1 MIDISSLA
9 EKMIEQNKNSNNNQS
24 KPQQKHTLNKNNF
37 KFLYVIGKGGFGRVW
52 KIQSKKTNIKYAL
65 KEMSKLKI
73 IDKKS
78 EKSINSEREFLSKLN
93 HSFIVNMH
101 YAFQDRDNLYLVMDL
116 LNGGDLRFHISRYR
130 KFSEEQTRFFYANI
144 IYAIDYIHSNNVIHR
159 DIKPENLVLDD
170 KGYVRITDFGIAK
183 ENMPDNS
190 SETSGTPGYMAPEVM
205 KGRNHSFPVDFFAI
219 GVIGYEFMIG
229 TRPYVG
235 KNRKEIKE
243 QMLSKAVVIN
253 EDNIASGWSQ
263 ESADF
268 INKLLERKESKR
280 LGCKEGAKELMRHH
294 WLKYYPWDEL
304 KSKTLL
310 APFIPDPKDNFDKN
324 YCESIDKISEETKI
338 RYEEIYCSA
347 HYKKIFV
354 NFYFDTDEMKKIRKE
369 KEEKEKEKEKE
380 KNKAIKEENSINS
393 NMNKTSSIDSNLNK
407 NKYDKFNNVK
417 YIQQKNNI
425 NNSDGFNYNNNYMS
439 KENPIIN
446 KIKNQVDNINYQ
458 QINNSTNLNNLNN
471 SIKSTN
477 NMTNINNN
485 SIKNIRVNKINNTNL
500 NNISQKKSLA
510 YKKPLSHSNS
520 TKEIYSNNNIERY
533 LKLKQSQLASQKK
546 INKNQNI
553 YRQKKNNNNNNNK
566 FNRKNGTNININNYY
581 TNNIFS
587 AIYNNFIPHQNFEK
601 KNEDNKYK
609 KLGQRAMSVF
619 YQKRPIS
626 KSNMEKNKNKIDN
639 FDNNLS
645 NKLSGY
651 KNNK

>member
-1 MIDISSLA
+1 
-9 EKMIEQNKNSNNNQS
+9 
-24 KPQQKHTLNKNNF
+24 
-37 KFLYVIGKGGFGRVW
+37 
-52 KIQSKKTNIKYAL
+52 
-65 KEMSKLKI
+65 
-73 IDKKS
+73 
-78 EKSINSEREFLSKLN
+78 
-93 HSFIVNMH
+93 
-101 YAFQDRDNLYLVMDL
+101 
-116 LNGGDLRFHISRYR
+116 
-130 KFSEEQTRFFYANI
+130 
-144 IYAIDYIHSNNVIHR
+144 
-159 DIKPENLVLDD
+159 
-170 KGYVRITDFGIAK
+170 
-183 ENMPDNS
+183 
-190 SETSGTPGYMAPEVM
+190 
-205 KGRNHSFPVDFFAI
+205 
-219 GVIGYEFMIG
+219 
-229 TRPYVG
+229 
-235 KNRKEIKE
+235 
-243 QMLSKAVVIN
+243 
-253 EDNIASGWSQ
+253 
-263 ESADF
+263 
-268 INKLLERKESKR
+268 
-280 LGCKEGAKELMRHH
+280 
-294 WLKYYPWDEL
+294 
-304 KSKTLL
+304 
-310 APFIPDPKDNFDKN
+310 
-324 YCESIDKISEETKI
+324 
-338 RYEEIYCSA
+338 
-347 HYKKIFV
+347 
-354 NFYFDTDEMKKIRKE
+354 
-369 KEEKEKEKEKE
+369 
-380 KNKAIKEENSINS
+380 
-393 NMNKTSSIDSNLNK
+393 
-407 NKYDKFNNVK
+407 
-417 YIQQKNNI
+417 
-425 NNSDGFNYNNNYMS
+425 MS
-439 KENPIIN
+439 KENTIIN

-639 FDNNLS
+639 HENNLS
-645 NKLSGY
+645 NKLGGY